1 LLLGL
6 TYRPGVEE
14 TRASPSGA
22 IAERLTE
29 AGVDVFGVDPILGTA
44 DEFAL
49 EQIDIE
55 SVYDLPVDG
64 IVMVTPH
71 EEFDDLLWS
80 ELGHVPGSV
89 VIDGRDT
96 LDLESTAHRV
106 YTIGRGHNV

>member
-1 LLLGL
+1 VLGL

-14 TRASPSGA
+14 SRASPSRA
-22 IAERLTE
+22 IAERLSE
-29 AGVDVFGVDPILGTA
+29 AGVDVFGVDPMLETA

-55 SVYDLPVDG
+55 FVYDHPVDG

-71 EEFDDLLWS
+71 GEFDDLQWS
-80 ELGHVPGSV
+80 DLGRTSGSV

-96 LDLESTAHRV
+96 LDLKSTAHRV

>member
-1 LLLGL
+1 VLGL

-14 TRASPSGA
+14 IRASPA
-22 IAERLTE
+22 IDIAEHLSE
-29 AGVDVFGVDPILGTA
+29 AGVHVFGVDPMLETA

-55 SVYDLPVDG
+55 SVYDHPVDG

-71 EEFDDLLWS
+71 GEFDDLHWS
-80 ELGHVPGSV
+80 DLGRTSGSI